1 MANGPTG
8 DLDKV
13 GALIEALGRGAEE
26 TKTITDALFESLRDS
41 GDYAAAEAIRRT
53 QAFEEEKA
61 QLGELKALTDS
72 IADAKRRLAQEEA
85 QGNDAQAESLRNLIA
100 TEQERLRV
108 TAAGRNA
115 MDMNKKSID
124 SMVSGLNNLMPTLSK
139 RPRGVMGNFLSNP
152 KLAAQGLKSFAKGIN
167 PLFAAVNALLMLTD
181 SSVKLSLEQDKAAVS
196 FNRLTGQSGQFNSV
210 IMQST
215 QELTLAGIAAEDVS
229 RSFAS
234 LFKNVSEFSKLGPS
248 LQREVGQTTALLGK
262 LGVNADSVAKNI
274 QIATKALNMN
284 VSEAANLQTRFF
296 SLANTLGLSA
306 DQVSRDFATASKS
319 LSALGNSGNAATNA
333 FAMLQAQVKA
343 TGLEMNTIL
352 SITDQFDKFD
362 TGAQAV
368 GKLNAI
374 LGGPFLSTIDM
385 INNVDPSER
394 LRMLAEA
401 LDDAGK
407 NFDTMS
413 YYERKAVADAAGL
426 KDVNDLAMLM
436 SGNLASLQA
445 PQMDSQSIQDM
456 KNLSA
461 EFNTVMQE
469 LRQTFMALTVTFGPL
484 LTMTK
489 HLAQALQTALSPV
502 QTMVSSFGDLNK
514 SIYMRQSPSLLD
526 SLAMASDGLKDISVD
541 AKVSSVSTQGLNTK
555 LASTKMQAA
564 EVGARMSTAAA
575 AQSAAQTNVTN
586 NVAGLP
592 EGVKFHIK
600 IGDRDFGEFVADAV
614 SDPLGRT
621 KKEIGNLLDSG
632 RRT

>member
-26 TKTITDALFESLRDS
+26 TKTITDALAQSLRDA

-53 QAFEEEKA
+53 QSFEEEKA

-72 IADAKRRLAQEEA
+72 IADAKRRLALEEA
-85 QGNDAQAESLRNLIA
+85 QGNDTQAESLRNLIA

-108 TAAGRNA
+108 AAAGRNA

-139 RPRGVMGNFLSNP
+139 RPRGVMGSFLSNP
-152 KLAAQGLKSFAKGIN
+152 KLAAQGLKSFVKGIN
-167 PLFAAVNALLMLTD
+167 PLFAVVNTIMMLSD
-181 SSVKLSLEQDKAAVS
+181 ASIKLSLEQDKAAVS

-215 QELTLAGIAAEDVS
+215 QELALAGIAAEDVS
-229 RSFAS
+229 RSFTS
-234 LFKNVSEFSKLGPS
+234 LFKNVSEFSKLGPT

-333 FAMLQAQVKA
+333 FAMLQAQIKA

-385 INNVDPSER
+385 INNADPSAR

-436 SGNLASLQA
+436 SGNLGSLQA

-469 LRQTFMALTVTFGPL
+469 LRQTGMALTVTFGPL
-484 LTMTK
+484 LTMIK
-489 HLAQALQTALSPV
+489 HLAQALQTALSPM
-502 QTMVSSFGDLNK
+502 QNMVSSFGDLNK
-514 SIYMRQSPSLLD
+514 SIYKRQSPSLLD
-526 SLAMASDGLKDISVD
+526 SLAMASDGLKEISVD

-564 EVGARMSTAAA
+564 EVGTRMSTAAA
-575 AQSAAQTNVTN
+575 AQSAVQTNVTN

>member
-8 DLDKV
+8 NLDEI
-13 GALIEALGRGAEE
+13 GALLEALSRGAEE
-26 TKTITDALFESLRDS
+26 RLTSLEAIYDSLKKS
-41 GDYAAAEAIRRT
+41 GDYAAAERARREFDH
-53 QAFEEEKA
+53 QEQLQ
-61 QLGELKALTDS
+61 QLGDQEKLIKS
-72 IADAKRRLAQEEA
+72 ISQAKREA
-85 QGNDAQAESLRNLIA
+85 AAAASAGNLQQAESL
-100 TEQERLRV
+100 ERLIEKEQQRLRA
-108 TAAGRNA
+108 TIQNKNA
-115 MDMNKKSID
+115 LDLNKKSID
-124 SMVSGLNNLMPTLSK
+124 GMVSGLNNLMPTLSQ

-167 PLFAAVNALLMLTD
+167 PLFAAVNTLLMLTD
-181 SSVKLSLEQDKAAVS
+181 ASVKLSLEQDKAAVS
-196 FNRLTGQSGQFNSV
+196 FNRMTGQSGQFNSV
-210 IMQST
+210 IMKST
-215 QELTLAGIAAEDVS
+215 QELALAGIAAEDVS
-229 RSFAS
+229 KSFQS

-248 LQREVGQTTALLGK
+248 VQLEVGQTTALLGK
-262 LGVNADSVAKNI
+262 LGVSADSVAKNI

-306 DQVSRDFATASKS
+306 DQVSKDFATASKS

-333 FAMLQAQVKA
+333 FAMLQAQIKA

-502 QTMVSSFGDLNK
+502 QSMVSSFGDLNK

-564 EVGARMSTAAA
+564 EVGTRMSTAAA
-575 AQSAAQTNVTN
+575 AQSAVQTNVTN